1 MHVSSNHIIKNK
13 LNKFIKRYY
22 LQKMGRGF
30 LTMFAVCTGLWLS
43 FTSLAYNFFLST
55 DVRFVLW
62 WSLITIVSVFIV
74 KDILH
79 PALKLFKILKPISN
93 EQAAEI
99 VGEHFKND
107 IDDKL
112 LNALY
117 LLNDN
122 SKSDLVLAS
131 IEQKSSKL
139 KEFNFLKA
147 IPIEQI
153 KKALKIAII
162 PAMVLL
168 LLLAVKPSVIKTG
181 TQRIA
186 AYDQEFVPDNPYE
199 WEFKNTSLQG
209 LRNESFDL
217 SIQYTGQ
224 EIPMEAYIEVDNK
237 LHRLVKQ
244 QNGVFNHKITHLTNK
259 VDFRIKTGIYL
270 SKSHQIKVVDQ
281 ATLSG
286 MTINIKEP
294 NYLGGQQRTVK
305 DDGNI
310 TIPEGSEINW
320 KIKTEHCDSFFVV
333 FGNIDTFFS
342 KQNTLSFQKTLVSS
356 NYYDITLISSKKSN
370 NIHYKYDLSVIK
382 DEFPVVTL
390 KQRADSLQLDL
401 HHVQGIITDDYGF
414 SSLNFHYTI
423 ADSSFVESMDLKH
436 GLPQQLFFKTIDFD
450 SYTIKAGGKMD
461 YFFEV
466 IDNDGVNGGKSTFS
480 EKISYSMPTKSE
492 MDSTINKGNQQLKS
506 LLASAQKEAQLLQQ
520 EYQEIKK
527 LLLEKKRLSYQE
539 KEKINDFLSHQKSFE
554 KDLMSIQKSNEKKNS
569 QQESLSEKD
578 KELLEKQLQ
587 INKLFDELMDEE
599 TKKLFEDIE
608 KLMEEMNEKKREEK
622 LEKMNL
628 SNENMEKSLDR
639 ALELFKQMEF
649 EERLKETITDL
660 KNLTKDQEKLA
671 EEAEKSSKKDLEKL
685 KEKQDELKKEF
696 DRLKEK
702 LNDLKS
708 KNDSLENS
716 HKMED
721 TKPEEQQVTDEM
733 KKASEELSQKQ
744 KKDAKK
750 SQEKASDAMKKMS
763 KKLSKMQKQMQEG
776 NEAEDLSSMRQ
787 LLENLIYLSVEQ
799 ENLLEDTKKMN
810 RFDSKVVNITQ
821 RQKKLK
827 DDAKMIEDSLFA
839 LSKRQP
845 SLASYINKEV
855 HEITFNQAKSLKL
868 LSNQKAR
875 QSAVN
880 QQFVMTSVNN
890 LALILD
896 ESIQNMQNS
905 MMKNKFGQGSCNK
918 PGGSNPKPGK
928 GMKGLQKMLSKQL
941 EQMRKALKEQGSKPG
956 KEGKKG
962 KDGAAKSFGQMAAEQ
977 SSIKEQLKKLSE
989 QLKNQ
994 GNGGLGDAKQL
1005 ENQLNE
1011 TEKELLNKQI
1021 TPESILR
1028 QQEILTR
1035 LLESEKAMKERDYED
1050 KRISKKGKN
1059 TIKRNPTE
1067 FLEYNKIKNADE
1079 EILKIILPSLKI
1091 FYKKKV
1097 NEYFNAVKK

>member
-1 MHVSSNHIIKNK
+1 VKTSTNHIIKNK
-13 LNKFIKRYY
+13 LSKFIQRYY
-22 LQKMGRGF
+22 LQQIGRGF
-30 LTMFAVCTGLWLS
+30 LTMFAVCTGLWLT
-43 FTSLAYNFFLST
+43 FTSLAYNYFLST

-62 WSLITIVSVFIV
+62 WSLMTILSVFVI
-74 KDILH
+74 KDILF

-93 EQAAEI
+93 EKAAAI
-99 VGEHFKND
+99 VGKHFKND

-112 LNALY
+112 VNALY

-122 SKSDLVLAS
+122 SNNDLILAS
-131 IEQKSSKL
+131 IDQKSSKL

-153 KKALKIAII
+153 KKALKIALI
-162 PAMVLL
+162 PAIVLL
-168 LLLAVKPSVIKTG
+168 MLLALKPAVIKTG

-186 AYDQEFVPDNPYE
+186 AYNQEFIPDNPYG
-199 WEFKNTSLQG
+199 WEIKNSNLQG

-217 SIQYTGQ
+217 TIHYTGK
-224 EIPMEAYIEVDNK
+224 EIPLEAYIEIDSK

-244 QNGVFNHKITHLTNK
+244 QNGVFNHKITHLTNPVK
-259 VDFRIKTGIYL
+259 FRIKTGIYL
-270 SKSHQIKVVDQ
+270 SKQHQIKVIDQ
-281 ATLSG
+281 PTLSG
-286 MTINIKEP
+286 ITINIKEP
-294 NYLGGQQRTVK
+294 NYLGGEKRTIK
-305 DDGNI
+305 DNGNI
-310 TIPEGSEINW
+310 TVSEGSKINW
-320 KIKTEHCDSFFVV
+320 EIKTEHCDSFFIV
-333 FGNIDTFFS
+333 FSNNDSVFSNKDTLML
-342 KQNTLSFQKTLVSS
+342 NKTALTSS
-356 NYYDITLISSKKSN
+356 YYNITLINREESD
-370 NIHYKYDLSVIK
+370 NIHYKYDLTVIK
-382 DEFPVVTL
+382 DEFPAIKF
-390 KQRADSLQLDL
+390 KQAVDSLQLNL
-401 HHVQGIITDDYGF
+401 HHVQGIITDDHDF
-414 SSLNFHYTI
+414 SAFNFHYKI
-423 ADSSFVESMDLKH
+423 ADSSFVESVSIRL
-436 GLPQQLFFKTIDFD
+436 GLPQQLFFKTINFD
-450 SYTIKAGGKMD
+450 SYAIKAGEKME

-466 IDNDGVNGGKSTFS
+466 IDNDAINGGKSTFS
-480 EKISYSMPTKSE
+480 EKISYSMPSKSQK
-492 MDSTINKGNQQLKS
+492 DSTINKGNQQLKS
-506 LLASAQKEAQLLQQ
+506 LLASAQKEAQVLQE

-527 LLLEKKRLSYQE
+527 LLLEKKRLSWQE
-539 KEKINDFLSHQKSFE
+539 KEKVNDFLSHQKSFE
-554 KDLMSIQKSNEKKNS
+554 KDLLNIQKSKEKNNS

-578 KELLEKQLQ
+578 KKLLEKQRQ
-587 INKLFDELMDEE
+587 IDKLFDELMDEE
-599 TKKLFEDIE
+599 TKKLFEEIE
-608 KLMEEMNEKKREEK
+608 KLMEEMNEERREEK
-622 LEKMNL
+622 LEQMNL

-660 KNLTKDQEKLA
+660 EKLTKDQDKLT
-671 EEAEKSSKKDLEKL
+671 EETDKSSKKELEKL

-696 DRLKEK
+696 ARLKEK
-702 LNDLKS
+702 LEDLKN

-721 TKPEEQQVTDEM
+721 TKPEEQQVNNEM
-733 KKASEELSQKQ
+733 KKSSEELSKKQ
-744 KKDAKK
+744 KKNSKK
-750 SQEKASDAMKKMS
+750 SQKKASDAMKKMS
-763 KKLSKMQKQMQEG
+763 KKLSKMQQQMQEG
-776 NEAEDLSSMRQ
+776 NETEDLSSMRQ

-799 ENLLEDTKKMN
+799 EKLLEDTKKMN

-855 HEITFNQAKSLKL
+855 HQITFNQAKSLKL
-868 LSNQKAR
+868 LSNQRAR
-875 QSAVN
+875 HSVVS
-880 QQFVMTSVNN
+880 QQFVMASANN

-918 PGGSNPKPGK
+918 PGGGSPKPGK

-941 EQMRKALKEQGSKPG
+941 EQMRKAMKEQGSKPG
-956 KEGKKG
+956 KDGKKG
-962 KDGAAKSFGQMAAEQ
+962 KSGAAKSFGQMAAEQ
-977 SSIKEQLKKLSE
+977 NSIKQQLKKLSE

-994 GNGGLGDAKQL
+994 GNGGLGDTKQL
-1005 ENQLNE
+1005 ENQLDE

-1021 TPESILR
+1021 TPESIKR
-1028 QQEILTR
+1028 QQDILTR

-1079 EILKIILPSLKI
+1079 EMLKIILPSLKI

-1097 NEYFNAVKK
+1097 NEYFNAVEK